1 MDIEDFIQKLRSL
14 HMATKDS
21 LGKSWGVHM
30 RIGRLIHKVLE
41 NFLVKAL
48 VRKMGD
54 ISFFSIVPSFLISFS
69 FDVTIKILSF
79 LSSPL

>member
-1 MDIEDFIQKLRSL
+1 
-14 HMATKDS
+14 
-21 LGKSWGVHM
+21 M
-30 RIGRLIHKVLE
+30 RIGRLIHKALE
-41 NFLVKAL
+41 NFLFKTL

-54 ISFFSIVPSFLISFS
+54 ISFFSIVPFFLISFS